1 MSAENKKQQL
11 RSMLAGKST
20 AELEELLALEAT
32 DLDDAEPNADFIS
45 TILEVISERES
56 TQEQDSEMTEKAW
69 EDFQEYYSLRKQEET
84 EPDKDEEGPHDHR
97 RKTEHRQRS
106 PKRSHVFRYAL
117 VAAVLTVLLGGTA
130 LGWNFF
136 RAVADWT
143 EETFYFL
150 TGQERQVHSEE
161 DVYRK
166 QRLHVEKRTDIPAV
180 PNWFPEGATA
190 SGMPKET
197 IRTDR
202 FVVLGTYTVGERE
215 FTVQIIIHDTPPEVY
230 TITYQK
236 NSEIEEEYLAGGI
249 PHYIMGNTETLSSMW
264 INGCVEGYIQGE
276 LTLTEMRQMIDSI
289 YEE

>member
-1 MSAENKKQQL
+1 MSAENKKHEL

-32 DLDDAEPNADFIS
+32 DLDAAEPNADFIS

-69 EDFQEYYSLRKQEET
+69 EEFQEYYSLRKQEET
-84 EPDKDEEGPHDHR
+84 VPDKNEEVPHDHR

-106 PKRSHVFRYAL
+106 PKLTRVLRIGV
-117 VAAVLTVLLGGTA
+117 VAAVLVVLLGGTA

-202 FVVLGTYTVGERE
+202 AIVLGTYIAGERV
-215 FTVQIIIHDTPPEVY
+215 FTVQIIVHNAPPEAYDV
-230 TITYQK
+230 TYQK
-236 NSEIEEEYLAGGI
+236 DATIEETYSVGGI
-249 PHYIMGNTETLSSMW
+249 NHYIVGNNNTISAMW
-264 INGCVEGYIQGE
+264 VNGCVEGHIQGE
-276 LTLTEMRQMIDSI
+276 LTLEEMRQMIDSI